1 MYNEEIFYDESG
13 KALAQVSQ
21 RSGGCPIP
29 GDILGHVGWDSEQ
42 HDLVAGV
49 IAGGLDQMVF
59 KGPFQPKLFHE
70 SVIL

>member
-49 IAGGLDQMVF
+49 IAGGLD
-59 KGPFQPKLFHE
+59 
-70 SVIL
+70 